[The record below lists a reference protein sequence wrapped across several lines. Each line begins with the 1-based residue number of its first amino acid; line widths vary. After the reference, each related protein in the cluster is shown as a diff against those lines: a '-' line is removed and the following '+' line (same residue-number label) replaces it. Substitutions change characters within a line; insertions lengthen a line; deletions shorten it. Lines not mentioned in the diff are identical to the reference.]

1 MSSTFGQSTHL
12 ARTVADVDLI
22 ELARSRISGLRKV
35 ASTGGGEWHG
45 PCPVC
50 QGTDRF
56 VVNGTGGS
64 DDRGLFWCRSCGA
77 TGDAI
82 DLVKLIDGC
91 DDAMAFRSLGIG
103 SADFRPTHTPAAT
116 TPQEP
121 VEPPPLAWRRSAHD
135 LLQNAITALWSD
147 AGARAR
153 AYLHGRGLTDATI
166 QSGPLGYLPSDT
178 YVDRADWGL
187 DPSGA
192 STRILLPRGI
202 LIPSIVNEEVWRLE
216 VRRPVGPGDVCIS
229 PGMGL
234 PTVGQDATGTVWQ
247 ALKQV
252 SFASAARLSAITG
265 LAVDQVGECLDW
277 LRSNQLITTPA
288 KYLTIAG
295 SANTVWGHDDWQPGR
310 PGVIVEGTING
321 LSIRQCH
328 PGVNVAAL
336 GAATHGR
343 KIRWVMA
350 LARWSAVL
358 VALDAETDPGK
369 QASIEQAAAWWVD
382 ALKPLA
388 TRWRPL
394 GKDCNAMLVDG
405 CDLHQWIEAGLAA
418 RAEAHQDAP
427 TRATQTAMCGR
438 CGAVLTV
445 ASAEVCVTC
454 ATPAPVW
461 RSVDFDGAVQVAA
474 PILDRA
480 GVPVAPVPP
489 VQPQPGLSV
498 DYWYDQWMER
508 VNSLP
513 AEIEATW
520 NAWMDAKG
528 TPAAHELAEDLRVT
542 SAGMWVLRTYQEWQA
557 AMKIAALSPT

>member
-1 MSSTFGQSTHL
+1 MSSTFGQSGHL

-22 ELARSRISGLRKV
+22 ELARNRISGLRKV
-35 ASTGGGEWHG
+35 AATGGGEWHG
-45 PCPVC
+45 PCPAC
-50 QGTDRF
+50 GGTDRF

-82 DLVKLIDGC
+82 DFVKLIDGC
-91 DDAMAFRSLGIG
+91 DDAMAFRALGIG
-103 SADFRPTHTPAAT
+103 SADFRPTHTPAAA

-135 LLQNAITALWSD
+135 LLQEAINTLWSD
-147 AGARAR
+147 AGAKAR
-153 AYLHGRGLTDATI
+153 AYLYQRGLKGDTI
-166 QSGPLGYLPSDT
+166 ASGQLGYLAADI
-178 YVDRADWGL
+178 YVDRAEWGL
-187 DPSGA
+187 EASGT

-202 LIPSIVNEEVWRLE
+202 LIPSLVEGEPWRLE
-216 VRRPVGPGDVCIS
+216 VRRPVAPGDVCVA

-234 PTVGQDATGTVWQ
+234 PTVGHDATGKVWQ
-247 ALKQV
+247 ALKGT
-252 SFASAARLSAITG
+252 SFASASRLAALTR
-265 LAVDQVGECLDW
+265 LDVEQVGECLDW
-277 LRSNQLITTPA
+277 LLTHQLITTPA

-310 PGVIVEGTING
+310 PGVIVEGALNG

-358 VALDAETDPGK
+358 VALDAETDPTK
-369 QASIEQAAAWWVD
+369 QTSIEQAAAWWID
-382 ALKPLA
+382 SLKPIA
-388 TRWRPL
+388 VRWRPL
-394 GKDCNAMLVDG
+394 GKDCNAMLCAGD
-405 CDLHQWIEAGLAA
+405 DLHQWIEAGLAA
-418 RAEAHQDAP
+418 RADALLDAP
-427 TRATQTAMCGR
+427 ARATQTAMCVR

-461 RSVDFDGAVQVAA
+461 RSVDLDGAVQVEA

-480 GVPVAPVPP
+480 PVVAPVTAPA
-489 VQPQPGLSV
+489 PQRGLSA
-498 DYWYDQWMER
+498 DYWFEQFSER
-508 VNSLP
+508 LLNAP
-513 AEIEATW
+513 AEIEALW
-520 NAWMDAKG
+520 QAWMEVKG
-528 TPAAHELAEDLRVT
+528 TPAAREIAEDLRVT
-542 SAGMWVLRTYQEWQA
+542 ESGGWLLRTYQEWQA
-557 AMKIAALSPT
+557 AMKIAALTTA

>member
-1 MSSTFGQSTHL
+1 MSSTFGQSGAL

-35 ASTGGGEWHG
+35 ANTGGGEWHG
-45 PCPVC
+45 PCPAC

-82 DLVKLIDGC
+82 DFVKLVDGC
-91 DDAMAFRSLGIG
+91 DDAMAFRALGIG
-103 SADFRPTHTPAAT
+103 SADFRPTHTPAAA

-121 VEPPPLAWRRSAHD
+121 VEPPPLAWRRAAAD
-135 LLQNAITALWSD
+135 LLQEACAVLWSD
-147 AGARAR
+147 AGAKAR
-153 AYLHGRGLTDATI
+153 AYLHGRGLADTTI
-166 QSGPLGYLPSDT
+166 ADGKLGYLASDT

-187 DPSGA
+187 EASGS

-202 LIPSIVNEEVWRLE
+202 LIPSIVEGEPWRLE
-216 VRRPVGPGDVCIS
+216 VRRPVGPADVCVA
-229 PGMGL
+229 PGMNL
-234 PTVGQDATGTVWQ
+234 TTIGQDATGKVWQ
-247 ALKQV
+247 ALKST
-252 SFASAARLSAITG
+252 SFASASRLAT
-265 LAVDQVGECLDW
+265 LTRLDVEQVGECLDW
-277 LRSNQLITTPA
+277 LLTQQLITTPA

-310 PGVIVEGTING
+310 PGVIVEGALNG

-358 VALDAETDPGK
+358 VALDAETDPTK
-369 QASIEQAAAWWVD
+369 QSSIEQAASWWVD

-394 GKDCNAMLVDG
+394 GKDCNAMLMDG
-405 CDLHQWIEAGLAA
+405 ADLHQWVDAGLAA
-418 RAEAHQDAP
+418 RAEGPENAP
-427 TRATQTAMCGR
+427 ARATQTAMCVR
-438 CGAVLTV
+438 CGTALTV

-461 RSVDFDGAVQVAA
+461 RSIDLDGAVQVEA
-474 PILDRA
+474 PILDPVV
-480 GVPVAPVPP
+480 VPVAASTPA
-489 VQPQPGLSV
+489 PQRGLSA
-498 DYWYDQWMER
+498 DYWFEQFSER
-508 VNSLP
+508 LLNAP
-513 AEIEATW
+513 AEIEELW
-520 NAWMDAKG
+520 QSWMTVKG
-528 TPAAHELAEDLRVT
+528 TPAAREIAEDLRVT
-542 SAGMWVLRTYQEWQA
+542 EAGGWLLRTYQEWQA
-557 AMKIAALSPT
+557 ATKIESLITA